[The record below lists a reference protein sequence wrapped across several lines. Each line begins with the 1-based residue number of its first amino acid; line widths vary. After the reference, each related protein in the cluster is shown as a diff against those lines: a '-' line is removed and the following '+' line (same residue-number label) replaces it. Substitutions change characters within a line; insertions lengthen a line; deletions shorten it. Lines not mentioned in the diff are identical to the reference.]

1 MCLAVP
7 AQIVEREDMLATVDV
22 GGVQRQ
28 VSMLLLP
35 EAQIGD
41 YVLIH
46 AGFAMQQI
54 DEEEAKLTWS
64 LLQEMAEHVQN
75 ACRRSPRCS

>member
-35 EAQIGD
+35 EAQIGG

-75 ACRRSPRCS
+75 A

>member
-35 EAQIGD
+35 EAKIGD

-75 ACRRSPRCS
+75 A

>member
-7 AQIVEREDMLATVDV
+7 AQIVEREDMVATVDV

-41 YVLIH
+41 YVLVH

-64 LLQEMAEHVQN
+64 LLQEMAEHAQDT
-75 ACRRSPRCS
+75 

>member
-7 AQIVEREDMLATVDV
+7 AQIVEREDMVATVDV
-22 GGVQRQ
+22 GGVRRQ

-75 ACRRSPRCS
+75 A

>member
-28 VSMLLLP
+28 ISMLLLR

-64 LLQEMAEHVQN
+64 LLQEMAEHVQD
-75 ACRRSPRCS
+75 A

>member
-1 MCLAVP
+1 MCVAVP

-75 ACRRSPRCS
+75 A